1 VVWEE
6 KRSVT
11 KVPAHI
17 IAKALHNKHVSRG
30 DYFATEV
37 KSGST
42 MMASRGQL
50 MIFDAMAIS
59 KSWTKPYVTIYEIK
73 TSRSDFL
80 SDTKWPRYREFC
92 NRFLFAC
99 PANMIS
105 PDELTDGVG
114 LITFNPDNCSLRMVR
129 RPTFQDNPL
138 SVKVLLY
145 LVMSR
150 LDQERHPFFSD
161 TREYFEAM
169 VNDRKEKAM
178 LGDKVR
184 SRLNSDNKLL
194 RITLADTKRD
204 LTMYKSSHDRL
215 KDILD
220 WFRKRQF
227 STYNNETLLI
237 QLEKMLDR
245 PKENVSVRQALM
257 VIEAELKKIGRL

>member
-1 VVWEE
+1 M
-6 KRSVT
+6 T
-11 KVPAHI
+11 NVPANI
-17 IAKALHNKHVSRG
+17 IAKALHNRHISRG

-42 MMASRGQL
+42 TMARRGEL
-50 MIFDAMAIS
+50 LIFDALAIS
-59 KSWTKPYVTIYEIK
+59 KSWTKPHVDIYEIK

-80 SDTKWPRYREFC
+80 FDIKWPRYREFC
-92 NRFLFAC
+92 NRFWFAC
-99 PANMIS
+99 PAGLIA
-105 PDELTDGVG
+105 PDELSDGVG
-114 LITFNPDNCSLRMVR
+114 LITYNPDNKSLRAIR
-129 RPTFQDNPL
+129 RPVFQDNLL
-138 SVKVLLY
+138 SIKVLLY

-169 VNDRKEKAM
+169 VDDRKDKAM
-178 LGDKVR
+178 LGDKVK

-204 LTMYKSSHDRL
+204 LAMYRNSHDRL

-220 WFRKRQF
+220 WLRERKF
-227 STYNNETLLI
+227 STYNNETMLL

-245 PKENVSVRQALM
+245 PNKQISVRQALT
-257 VIEAELKKIGRL
+257 VIETELKKIGRL